1 MSIAVGESGEREFVV
16 TDAVLEHFAEACGD
30 RNPLHF
36 DDDYAAGT
44 RFGGRIAHGMLT
56 AGFISSVLANDLPG
70 PGTVYLGQEIAFKAP
85 VRPGGHRASAG
96 RAGRAERRGRA
107 VFATTAWVGET
118 LVADGRAT
126 VSCPACRAA
135 FAPTVFG

>member
-1 MSIAVGESGEREFVV
+1 MSVAVGDSGEREFAV

-30 RNPLHF
+30 RNPIHF
-36 DDDYAAGT
+36 DDHYAAGT

-85 VRPGGHRASAG
+85 VRPGDTVRVRVELVELH
-96 RAGRAERRGRA
+96 ERGRA

-126 VSCPACRAA
+126 VLLPRM
-135 FAPTVFG
+135 